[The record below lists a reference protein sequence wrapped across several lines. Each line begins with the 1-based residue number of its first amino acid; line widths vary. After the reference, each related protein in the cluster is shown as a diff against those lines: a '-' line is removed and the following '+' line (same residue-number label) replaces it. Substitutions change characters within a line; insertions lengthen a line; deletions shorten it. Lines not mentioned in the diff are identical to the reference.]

1 MRRRERVVPPVT
13 KPGASPLPLSGVRA
27 HDGVMAELRRPQ
39 SGRII
44 GGVCAALAHR
54 FGWDV
59 TIVRIIAVLS
69 ILLPGPQVIA
79 YIVGWVLIPG
89 EQASTLAGPAQ
100 PTS

>member
-1 MRRRERVVPPVT
+1 
-13 KPGASPLPLSGVRA
+13 
-27 HDGVMAELRRPQ
+27 MAELRRPR

-59 TIVRIIAVLS
+59 TIIRILAVVS

-79 YIVGWVLIPG
+79 YIVGWILIPS
-89 EQASTLAGPAQ
+89 EQTAQVAQ
-100 PTS
+100 PVQPTT

>member
-1 MRRRERVVPPVT
+1 
-13 KPGASPLPLSGVRA
+13 
-27 HDGVMAELRRPQ
+27 MAELRRPT

-79 YIVGWVLIPG
+79 YIVGWILIPG
-89 EQASTLAGPAQ
+89 EQTGTVQGTAQ
-100 PTS
+100 PTA

>member
-1 MRRRERVVPPVT
+1 
-13 KPGASPLPLSGVRA
+13 
-27 HDGVMAELRRPQ
+27 MAELRRPT

-79 YIVGWVLIPG
+79 YIVGWILIPG
-89 EQASTLAGPAQ
+89 EQPGTVGATAQ
-100 PTS
+100 PTA

>member
-1 MRRRERVVPPVT
+1 
-13 KPGASPLPLSGVRA
+13 
-27 HDGVMAELRRPQ
+27 MAELRRPR
-39 SGRII
+39 SGRVI

-79 YIVGWVLIPG
+79 YIVGWILIPA
-89 EQASTLAGPAQ
+89 EQSATGAGSAQ
-100 PTS
+100 TTA